1 MGYWQE
7 LQNLM
12 NRIECDLNG
21 SYASYE
27 DTNTFIVK
35 KITEMRQQRKRLYFV
50 GNGGSAG
57 IAVHM
62 VSDFLKNGRIRTGD
76 LYGSAATTCL
86 ANDYGY
92 ENVFAKQL
100 LWQADKGDGLVAISS
115 SGKSANILKAVEAAR
130 NAGCCILT
138 LTGFGGDNPIRAQ
151 GDINI
156 YVPSSSYGKVESIH
170 NAILQRVVDELMET

>member
-1 MGYWQE
+1 MNYWSE
-7 LQNLM
+7 LQDLM
-12 NRIECDLNG
+12 NRLECDLHG
-21 SYASYE
+21 EFIPYE
-27 DTNTFIVK
+27 EINTRIVE
-35 KITEMRQQRKRLYFV
+35 KITEMRSAGKRLYFV

-76 LYGSAATTCL
+76 LYGVATTTCL

-100 LWQADKGDGLVAISS
+100 SWQMDAGDGLVAISC
-115 SGKSANILKAVEAAR
+115 SGESENILKAVEAAR
-130 NAGCCILT
+130 RKDCYILT
-138 LTGFGGDNPIRAQ
+138 LTGFEKDNYLRAQ
-151 GDINI
+151 GDMNI

-170 NAILQRVVDELMET
+170 NAILQRILDELMAI